1 MNVGVIFMKRTE
13 MDALAQMQA
22 QNECRDVILAAA
34 VAVDAQDYTALVELF
49 SEDATVMRPGGAAL
63 HGHAEILASYLL
75 KDTNRMTH
83 HLVCNHQVQV
93 LPSGESAHSRCKVLL
108 YVSDKN
114 HTLTAQGRKAEA
126 KHQVGTIEDS
136 LVLTADGWKIQ
147 KRHAWFDV
155 WAEA

>member
-1 MNVGVIFMKRTE
+1 MKRTE

-34 VAVDAQDYTALVELF
+34 VAVDAQDYAALVALF
-49 SEDATVMRPGGAAL
+49 CEDATVVRPGGAAL
-63 HGHAEILASYLL
+63 YGRAEILASYLL
-75 KDTNRMTH
+75 KDANRMTH

-114 HTLTAQGRKAEA
+114 HTLTAQGRKANA
-126 KHQVGTIEDS
+126 KHQVGTIEDL
-136 LVLTADGWKIQ
+136 LVLTAEGWKIQ